1 MKVLKNYLYNAG
13 YQILALVVPLI
24 TAPYISRVLHPAGVG
39 YNAYTNS
46 IIQYFVLMADL
57 GIAMYGQREIA
68 YVRED
73 PKKMSQTFSANYTV
87 SAVFQ
92 RSRLFST

>member
-68 YVRED
+68 YVRKIL
-73 PKKMSQTFSANYTV
+73 KKCHK
-87 SAVFQ
+87 
-92 RSRLFST
+92 LFGKFNV